1 MKKLQQII
9 KKDITES
16 FSCKNWFTNSQWYSS
31 DLEVMNN
38 INYNFR
44 NAT

>member
-16 FSCKNWFTNSQWYSS
+16 FSTAKTLLYFYQIII
-31 DLEVMNN
+31 LN
-38 INYNFR
+38 ISIFSIHYD
-44 NAT
+44 